1 MLAFEKSLSKADH
14 RRGAVIPLVCLLMPV
29 LVILAAFSINFAHME
44 LVRTQAQIASDAS
57 VRAAGRTFALTGSLD
72 ASKTIARDLAS
83 RNSMYRSPIAL
94 PDSSFTLGAS
104 TRTWTAERFTF
115 KPLSELPAGTKPNSL
130 KIEVSDNNQRH
141 LFPNLGGQTTFT
153 FNRTAISTQ
162 VEVDIALV
170 LDRSGSM
177 AYAAD
182 ETASGWFFPKA
193 APPGWSF
200 GQAVPPKSRWLD
212 LVSAS
217 NSFLNYLE
225 QSFVD
230 ENVALATYGTTATID
245 RGMSKNYQT
254 IRQGIDSYTKNFP
267 TGSTNIG
274 DGITKGGTLL
284 ASGRAF
290 ASKVMVVMTD
300 GIRTAGPDPVPIAT
314 SLGKQGVIIYTVT
327 FSNEADKTVMANVAA
342 AGSGKHFHAA
352 TGSNLQTVFETIA
365 RSIPTIITQ

>member
-1 MLAFEKSLSKADH
+1 MLAFEKILSKAD
-14 RRGAVIPLVCLLMPV
+14 RRSGAVIPLVCLLMPV
-29 LVILAAFSINFAHME
+29 LIILAAFSINFAHME

-57 VRAAGRTFALTGSLD
+57 ARAAGRTFALTGDLN
-72 ASKTIARDLAS
+72 AAKAIARNLAQ
-83 RNSMYRSPIAL
+83 RNSMNRRPISL
-94 PDSSFTLGAS
+94 PDSAFTLGAS
-104 TRTWTAERFTF
+104 TRAFTAERFTF
-115 KPLSELPAGTKPNSL
+115 KPLNQLPKDTKPNSL
-130 KIEVSDNNQRH
+130 KIDVNDNSQQH
-141 LFPNLGGQTTFT
+141 LFPNLGGQRTFT
-153 FNRTAISTQ
+153 FNRSAVSTQ

-182 ETASGWFFPKA
+182 EVVTGFFFPKA
-193 APPGWSF
+193 APPGWAF
-200 GQAVPPKSRWLD
+200 GLKVPPNSRWLD
-212 LVSAS
+212 LVGAS
-217 NSFLNYLE
+217 NSFLDYLE
-225 QSFVD
+225 NSFVD
-230 ENVALATYGTTATID
+230 ENVSLATYGTAATID
-245 RGMSKNYQT
+245 RGMTKNYQL
-254 IRQGIDSYTKNFP
+254 IRQGIDAYTRKYP

-284 ASGRAF
+284 SSGRTF

-352 TGSNLQTVFETIA
+352 TGSNLQAVFENIA

>member
-1 MLAFEKSLSKADH
+1 MLTFEKRLSRAS
-14 RRGAVIPLVCLLMPV
+14 RRSGAVIPLVCLLMPV
-29 LVILAAFSINFAHME
+29 LIVLAAFSINFAHME

-57 VRAAGRTFALTGSLD
+57 VRAAGRTFALTGDLN
-72 ASKTIARDLAS
+72 AAKAIARNLAQ
-83 RNSMYRSPIAL
+83 RNSMNRRPIAL
-94 PDSSFTLGAS
+94 PDSAFTLGAS
-104 TRTWTAERFTF
+104 TRTLTSTRFNF
-115 KPLSELPAGTKPNSL
+115 KPLNQLPAGTKPNSL
-130 KIEVSDNNQRH
+130 KIDVSDNSQQH
-141 LFPNLGGQTTFT
+141 LFPNLGGQKTFT
-153 FNRTAISTQ
+153 FARTAISTQ

-193 APPGWSF
+193 APPGWAF
-200 GQAVPPKSRWLD
+200 GLAVPPRSRWLD
-212 LVSAS
+212 LVAAS
-217 NSFLNYLE
+217 DGFLNYLD

-230 ENVALATYGTTATID
+230 ENVALATYGSTATID
-245 RGMSKNYQT
+245 RPMSKNYAT
-254 IRQGIDSYTKNFP
+254 IRQGIDVYTQKFP
-267 TGSTNIG
+267 TGATNIA

-284 ASGRAF
+284 ASGRTF

-327 FSNEADKTVMANVAA
+327 FSNEADKTVMAKVAV
-342 AGSGKHFHAA
+342 AGSGKHFHAT
-352 TGSNLQTVFETIA
+352 TGSNLQTVFENIA